1 MASVNSFW
9 VAVLVALAVVG
20 CSKTEAPIK
29 KASIRPVKL
38 TTVQDSN
45 SGLVRSFPGKV
56 MASQAAELSFRVNGE
71 LIELNV
77 KEGQQVTKGSL
88 LAKLDDAD
96 MQNQLS
102 DRQASYDLALADH
115 QRKFQLYK
123 KGTVSRSVYDQAK
136 AKLASTK
143 AALELARDNVQYTV
157 LKAPFDGTVAKTLV
171 DNHQTVQAKQPIL
184 LLENHDNIDIS
195 LQIPDQFIA
204 NIRKDARQ
212 VNYKPTAY
220 FASQQDTQY
229 EVQYKEHSTQV
240 TPGTQTYEVLFTMPA
255 PKGMNILPGMS
266 ATITIDFAKISR
278 PSSENAVIVPV
289 AAVDN
294 PDQDNKAVVWRYN
307 SELQTVEPVEVT
319 LGQLLDEGVQ
329 VLTGIKP
336 GDKIVVAGIQHLKAG
351 LKVKPWVK
359 ERGL

>member
-1 MASVNSFW
+1 MALVNSFW
-9 VAVLVALAVVG
+9 VAVLVALAVAG
-20 CSKTEAPIK
+20 CSKPEAPIK
-29 KASIRPVKL
+29 KSTIRPVKL
-38 TTVQDSN
+38 ATVQDST
-45 SGLVRSFPGKV
+45 SGLIRSFPGKV
-56 MASQAAELSFRVNGE
+56 MASQVAELSFRLNGE
-71 LIELNV
+71 LIDLNV
-77 KEGQQVTKGSL
+77 KEGQQVTKGTL
-88 LAKLDDAD
+88 LAKLDDSD

-102 DRQASYDLALADH
+102 DRKASYDLALADH
-115 QRKFQLYK
+115 QRKLKLYN
-123 KGTVSRSVYDQAK
+123 KGTVSRSVYDEAK

-143 AALELARDNVQYTV
+143 AALELAQDNVQYTV

-171 DNHQTVQAKQPIL
+171 DNHQSVQAKQPIL
-184 LLENHDNIDIS
+184 LLENHDYIDIS
-195 LQIPDQFIA
+195 LQIPEQLVA

-240 TPGTQTYEVLFTMPA
+240 TPGTQTYEVLFTMAA

-266 ATITIDFAKISR
+266 ATVTIDFSKISR
-278 PSSENAVIVPV
+278 PSSKNAVIVPV
-289 AAVDN
+289 VAVDN
-294 PDQDNKAVVWRYN
+294 PDQGNKAVVWRYDPAQ
-307 SELQTVEPVEVT
+307 QTVEPVEVT
-319 LGQLLDEGVQ
+319 LGQLLDEGIQ

-336 GDKIVVAGIQHLKAG
+336 GDQIVVAGIQHLQAG